1 MYHKNQYIIQ
11 KMTSRHISRVLEIER
26 ESYHTPWSETAFKN
40 QIMSNYSLAIV
51 AMSKGTVVGYLVA
64 WIVVDQVHIAN
75 IAVDLGYRRCGI
87 GTQLMKWL
95 ISEAIQENCISSTL
109 EVRKSNQ
116 AALIMY
122 KQLGYRSIATRKL
135 FYSNPEEDALV
146 MIKTL

>member
-1 MYHKNQYIIQ
+1 
-11 KMTSRHISRVLEIER
+11 
-26 ESYHTPWSETAFKN
+26 
-40 QIMSNYSLAIV
+40 MSNYSLAIV
-51 AMSKGTVVGYLVA
+51 AMSKGTVLAYLVA